1 MKKLFLDD
9 FRNPKD
15 AFTLVIP
22 HLKIFWEDGWDIVRS
37 YDEFVNW
44 IEANGLPDF
53 ISFDHDLAD
62 EHYEDYRNDQNRSRM
77 GYQSGP
83 IYDQFKEK
91 TGLDCAKWLV
101 DWCVDHGCAL
111 PNYAVHSANPA
122 GRRNIE
128 QYLVSASK
136 HLFSDDN

>member
-37 YDEFVNW
+37 YDEFVSW

-62 EHYEDYRNDQNRSRM
+62 EHYEDVMNNPKLDYSQYR
-77 GYQSGP
+77 
-83 IYDQFKEK
+83 EK

-101 DWCVDHGCAL
+101 DWCVDNKLSL
-111 PNYAVHSANPA
+111 PDYAVHSANPP

>member
-44 IEANGLPDF
+44 IEANGIPDF

-62 EHYEDYRNDQNRSRM
+62 EHYEDVMNNPKLDYSQYR
-77 GYQSGP
+77 
-83 IYDQFKEK
+83 EK

-101 DWCVDHGCAL
+101 DWCVDNKLNL
-111 PNYAVHSANPA
+111 PDYAVHSANPA

>member
-22 HLKIFWEDGWDIVRS
+22 HLKIFWEDDWDIVRN
-37 YDEFVNW
+37 YDEFVSW

-62 EHYEDYRNDQNRSRM
+62 EHYEDVMNNPKLDYSQYR
-77 GYQSGP
+77 
-83 IYDQFKEK
+83 EK

-101 DWCVDHGCAL
+101 DWCVDNKLSL
-111 PNYAVHSANPA
+111 PDYAVHSANPA

-128 QYLVSASK
+128 QYLISAHK
-136 HLFSDDN
+136 HLFSNGN

>member
-1 MKKLFLDD
+1 MRKLFLDD

-22 HLKIFWEDGWDIVRS
+22 HQKIFWEPDWHVVRN
-37 YDEFVNW
+37 YDEFVKW
-44 IEANGLPDF
+44 IEENDLPDF

-62 EHYEDYRNDQNRSRM
+62 EHYEDLTQDPNWNQVGHQQEL
-77 GYQSGP
+77 GYQE
-83 IYDQFKEK
+83 YREK

-101 DWCVDHGCAL
+101 DWCVDRGIDL
-111 PNYAVHSANPA
+111 PDYAVHSANPA

-128 QYLVSASK
+128 QYLISPKK
-136 HLFSDDN
+136 HVFKD